1 MPLNI
6 SHIRTLIS
14 APIDITEMDEKGMR
28 PAMLYIQLTI
38 QMQRELCKKDMRVER
53 EREKEQRTPSVP
65 RNPYCSN
72 IRADRHPMK
81 SDRL

>member
-1 MPLNI
+1 MNI

-53 EREKEQRTPSVP
+53 EKKSNGRRLCREIHIAVT
-65 RNPYCSN
+65 
-72 IRADRHPMK
+72 
-81 SDRL
+81 